1 MTAGLLAGRTAIVTG
16 ASRGIGAAIARR
28 LAASGA
34 RVALVAR
41 SAEPLRALAHEIGAG
56 AVAVVADVSHPD
68 AVVDALAALGVEAP
82 DILVNNAGAFFVT
95 PAHDTSVEA
104 FRDTLELNLTA
115 PFAFVRAVMP
125 AMRRRGAGHVVT
137 IGSIADR
144 VAFPGNAAYAASKFG
159 LRAMHE
165 VLRAELKGTGV
176 RASLVSP
183 GPVDTPLWDA
193 VDPGA
198 RVGHTPRQDM
208 LAAHAVADAV
218 HYVVTAPAAV
228 NVDELRLSHS

>member
-1 MTAGLLAGRTAIVTG
+1 MTAQPLAGRTAIVTG

-28 LAASGA
+28 LAGSGA
-34 RVALVAR
+34 RVALLAR
-41 SAEPLRALAHEIGAG
+41 SAEPLRALAREVGAG

-68 AVVDALAALGVEAP
+68 AVGDALAALGVDAP

-95 PAHDTSVEA
+95 PAHETSVDA
-104 FRDTLELNLTA
+104 FRETLELNLTA
-115 PFAFVRAVMP
+115 PFAFVRAVLP
-125 AMRRRGAGHVVT
+125 AMRQRGAGHVVT

-193 VDPGA
+193 VDPGV

-208 LAAHAVADAV
+208 LPADAVADAV
-218 HYVVTAPAAV
+218 HYVVTAPSAV